1 MALAP
6 IPPRGTFRRAK
17 SRGTLY
23 TPAASS
29 GATAMVMRHVSLL
42 LSLLGAAH
50 AQDDAPVTCEQCV
63 AIQEGIHRTIN
74 HNISALETRATSG
87 TQTTERIEIGQ
98 LIWRMCESE
107 SWKEQRHHDE
117 LTAACRSFAKVHVD
131 VATRYWQEKSSDEYK
146 DHVLGL
152 QARPALPSAN
162 DETTAF
168 IV

>member
-1 MALAP
+1 
-6 IPPRGTFRRAK
+6 
-17 SRGTLY
+17 
-23 TPAASS
+23 
-29 GATAMVMRHVSLL
+29 MVMRHVSLL

-74 HNISALETRATSG
+74 HNITALETKAISG
-87 TQTTERIEIGQ
+87 THTTERIEIGQ
-98 LIWRMCESE
+98 LIWRMCDSE

-152 QARPALPSAN
+152 QARPASPSAN